1 MHLRGRR
8 DTLVAAAALL
18 IAAVAGGAVALGGA
32 ALTGF
37 GEATSTVREVIRDS
51 APGGSNVA
59 SESQSGERLTIAEI
73 YRRAA
78 PGVVLVTSTTEVE
91 PERDPFFGFEVP
103 GSEIQRALGSGF
115 VIDKAGY
122 IVTNDHVIGRAD
134 KVEVS
139 FSNKDSMEARIVG
152 RDPAT
157 DIALLKVS
165 ASSRALNPLA
175 LGDSD
180 RARVGDDVLAI
191 GNPFGRER
199 SASRGIV
206 SAVQRLLSS
215 PNGRYTIDHVIQT
228 DAPINR
234 GNSGGPLLDARGR
247 VIGVTSAIE
256 TGDTGAQGNVG
267 IGFAIPI
274 NTVRDVLSQLK
285 EKGRVDHPFLG
296 IEARPIEP
304 DVTGLFRLPVK
315 RGLMVQSVFPN
326 SGAAKAGMRAGTQR
340 VVVAGETYML
350 GGDIIVK
357 ADGVEVTSTERLRE
371 VVSRKEPGDT
381 IDVEIYRGEDKRT
394 LEIKLGRQPPSP
406 QE

>member
-8 DTLVAAAALL
+8 ETLAAAAALL
-18 IAAVAGGAVALGGA
+18 VAAVAGGAVALGGA
-32 ALTGF
+32 ALMGF

-51 APGGSNVA
+51 APGVSNVA
-59 SESQSGERLTIAEI
+59 SESRNGNPLTIREI
-73 YRRAA
+73 YARAA
-78 PGVVLVTSTTEVE
+78 PGVVLVTTTTEVKA
-91 PERDPFFGFEVP
+91 ERDPFFGFEAP
-103 GSEIQRALGSGF
+103 GSFQRALGSGF

-122 IVTNDHVIGRAD
+122 IVTNDHVIRGAD
-134 KVEVS
+134 TVEVS
-139 FSNKDSMEARIVG
+139 FSNKDSMKAKIVG
-152 RDPAT
+152 SDPAT

-165 ASSRALNPLA
+165 ANSRALEPLE
-175 LGDSD
+175 LGDSE
-180 RARVGDDVLAI
+180 RARAGDDVLAI

-206 SAVQRLLSS
+206 SAVQRLLTS
-215 PNGRYTIDHVIQT
+215 PDGRYTIDHVIQT
-228 DAPINR
+228 DAQINR
-234 GNSGGPLLDARGR
+234 GNSGGPLLDAQGR

-267 IGFAIPI
+267 IGFAVPI
-274 NTVRDVLSQLK
+274 NTVRGVVSQLK

-304 DVTGLFRLPVK
+304 DIAELFHLPVK
-315 RGLMVQSVFPN
+315 RGLMVQSVFPDT
-326 SGAAKAGMRAGTQR
+326 GAADAGLRGGTTR

-357 ADGVEVTSTERLRE
+357 ADGTELTSTEGLRE

-381 IDVEIYRGEDKRT
+381 IDVEIYRDEDKRT
-394 LEIKLGRQPPSP
+394 LQIKLGRQPPTP